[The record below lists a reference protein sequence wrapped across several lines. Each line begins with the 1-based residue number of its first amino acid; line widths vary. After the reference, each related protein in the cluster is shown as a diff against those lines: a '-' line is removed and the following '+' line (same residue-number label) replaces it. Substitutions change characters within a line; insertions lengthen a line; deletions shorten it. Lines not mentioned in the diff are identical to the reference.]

1 MKRIIA
7 IILLISVMILTVS
20 CMNKVGHAAGES
32 AEIPETTKAEETED
46 KTETTKAEETEEE
59 DEPEQITRDFSPVAG
74 KKYVAYIYVEYVSV
88 DGFAGTGNFNDGVYV
103 SYPGANI
110 YFGIFNTVKIVFD
123 GADYKV
129 EDKTFHHGSDPDFG
143 YVTTKQTITK
153 VISARQSDY
162 EAGEPV
168 YDKPIIYLYPEKDTV
183 CSVKLDVSGGI
194 TCSYPQYTENGWA
207 NFTAKPDGTLIFP
220 DGGEYYALYWEGK
233 GKTEFDISTG
243 FCVKGEN
250 TAVFLADILPK
261 LGLNA
266 KEANEFIIYWLPRM
280 QNNAYN
286 LIAFQTSAYTDSAKL
301 TVTPEPDTL
310 IRVFMAFKALEKPVD
325 IEPQTVETPQRNGF
339 TVVEWGG
346 SEIK

>member
-1 MKRIIA
+1 MKRITA
-7 IILLISVMILTVS
+7 FFLLLIMLFTVS
-20 CMNKVGHAAGES
+20 CMNQNNTAANVNTETSGTTT
-32 AEIPETTKAEETED
+32 PETTVP
-46 KTETTKAEETEEE
+46 ETTEPAETK
-59 DEPEQITRDFSPVAG
+59 DDSAPEQITSDFSPVAG
-74 KKYVAYIYVEYVSV
+74 KKYVAFIYVQYVSE
-88 DGFAGTGNFNDGVYV
+88 DGFAGSGNFNDGVYV
-103 SYPGANI
+103 SDPGADR
-110 YFGIFNTVKIVFD
+110 YFGIFDTVKVIFD

-129 EDKTFHHGSDPDFG
+129 EDKTVHDNNLGDFK
-143 YVTTKQTITK
+143 TKQTITK
-153 VISARQSDY
+153 VISSSPSNY
-162 EAGEPV
+162 ESGEPLF
-168 YDKPIIYLYPEKDTV
+168 DKPIIYLYPEKDTV

-194 TCSYPQYTENGWA
+194 TCSYPEYEKGWE

-220 DGGEYYALYWEGK
+220 DGKEYYALYWEGK

-243 FCVKGEN
+243 FCVKGED
-250 TAVFLADILPK
+250 TATFLADILPK

-286 LIAFQTSAYTDSAKL
+286 LIAFQTSAYTDNAKL
-301 TVTPEPDTL
+301 TVTPEPDTM
-310 IRVFMAFKALEKPVD
+310 IRVFMAFKSLEKPVD